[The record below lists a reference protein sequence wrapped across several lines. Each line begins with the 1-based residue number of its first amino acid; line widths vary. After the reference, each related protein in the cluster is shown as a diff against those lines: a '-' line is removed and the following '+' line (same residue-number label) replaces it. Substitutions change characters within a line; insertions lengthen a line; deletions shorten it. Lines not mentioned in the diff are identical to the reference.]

1 MTSIICSGLIELSE
15 LSLKNNDAAVFGIGE
30 FKHSFATVK
39 KTYFNESARRDKMFI
54 YFYNDGQSRKEDSDI
69 SGKSVNV

>member
-1 MTSIICSGLIELSE
+1 MTSITCSGLIELSE

-39 KTYFNESARRDKMFI
+39 KTYFNESARMDRI
-54 YFYNDGQSRKEDSDI
+54 GRNG
-69 SGKSVNV
+69 